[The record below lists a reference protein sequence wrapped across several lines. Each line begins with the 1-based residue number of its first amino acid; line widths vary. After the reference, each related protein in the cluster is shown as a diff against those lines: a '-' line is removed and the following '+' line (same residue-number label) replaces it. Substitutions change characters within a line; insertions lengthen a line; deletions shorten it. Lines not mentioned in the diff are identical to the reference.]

1 MCVCASEL
9 PILTSL
15 NFSLPHTGFTQL
27 LTCSSAEAYVRAI
40 SRASTILSAS
50 RRTAVAAA
58 AAIPTSRSRLQSTPV
73 THRSHALY
81 FSCFSILSLVSLDL
95 SPAARHTHARTRTRT
110 RTRTHAHTHT
120 HTSKSFEQVCACA
133 SSRRRHIQTERNT
146 HQSRASRCVR
156 APLVARACVR
166 VLVVRTGLC
175 LCFLVYMCISPSFSV
190 SSKIFVHSTSCRR
203 SGCRPTA
210 YVFFWGVTIF
220 STVPEL

>member
-1 MCVCASEL
+1 MQINACVLICLHLHACSKWRVYVCVHVHLYTCMCLCMYMCVCARRAR
-9 PILTSL
+9 
-15 NFSLPHTGFTQL
+15 L
-27 LTCSSAEAYVRAI
+27 LVCAGAYAQDGACDQVRAKA
-40 SRASTILSAS
+40 RSA
-50 RRTAVAAA
+50 
-58 AAIPTSRSRLQSTPV
+58 PGCRSDRHPHS
-73 THRSHALY
+73 
-81 FSCFSILSLVSLDL
+81 DL
-95 SPAARHTHARTRTRT
+95 
-110 RTRTHAHTHT
+110 
-120 HTSKSFEQVCACA
+120 
-133 SSRRRHIQTERNT
+133 
-146 HQSRASRCVR
+146 QSRASRCVR